1 MEPQNTLI
9 HTRFAPNG
17 TVVEISERPPALSPQ
32 DWFNYLSD
40 KAGTAY
46 QALAGGR
53 GVFRLTR
60 SQIDGAILV
69 TESKSIVNRT
79 RTSTEPPTNTGG

>member
-1 MEPQNTLI
+1 MESQNVII
-9 HTRFAPNG
+9 HVRFAPNA

-32 DWFNYLSD
+32 DWFNCLSD

-46 QALAGGR
+46 QPLSGGR

-60 SQIDGAILV
+60 GEVDALKA
-69 TESKSIVNRT
+69 ESAQSAA
-79 RTSTEPPTNTGG
+79 